1 MRFLPL
7 LPGLLVAGATLAPP
21 LAAQSG
27 RIAYE
32 SFALPNGLRVLYSE
46 DRSAPIVTVDL
57 WYYVGARNER
67 PGRGG
72 FAHLFEHM
80 MFQGSANVPRGEHF
94 KLVTSHGGTLNGTTS
109 ADRTNYFE
117 MLPSGELAGL
127 PAVGRVIHRHPC
139 CAVRATSQSRS
150 RNASVTGRGRPHA
163 PALRFRA

>member
-1 MRFLPL
+1 MLSRISFFFFFFLMIRRPPRSTL
-7 LPGLLVAGATLAPP
+7 FPYTTLFRSLPGLLVAGATLAPP

-72 FAHLFEHM
+72 VAHLFEHM
-80 MFQGSANVPRGEHF
+80 MFQGSAHV
-94 KLVTSHGGTLNGTTS
+94 KK
-109 ADRTNYFE
+109 
-117 MLPSGELAGL
+117 
-127 PAVGRVIHRHPC
+127 
-139 CAVRATSQSRS
+139 SQ
-150 RNASVTGRGRPHA
+150 P
-163 PALRFRA
+163 LQC